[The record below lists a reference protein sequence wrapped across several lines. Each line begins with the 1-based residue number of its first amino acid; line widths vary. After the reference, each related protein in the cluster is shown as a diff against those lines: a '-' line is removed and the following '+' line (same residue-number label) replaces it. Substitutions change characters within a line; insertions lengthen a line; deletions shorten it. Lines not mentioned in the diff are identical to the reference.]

1 MAELPKVYFGAVR
14 PFSLWIKP
22 CEYGQPDYQKT
33 RGNQFSG
40 ICEGRESMKRIALGF
55 SLALAIALSLVPAIK
70 ADPLKHERYIVVF
83 HDWVDTPAQEARQ
96 ISAKL
101 GGQMGFVY
109 EHALKGFSIAVP
121 AQALPALK
129 RNPKVN
135 YVATDD
141 VRYAFAQ
148 SLPTGVARI
157 YADLNNIIDID
168 GVDDWRVDV
177 DVAVIDTGVDFQH
190 PDLNVVGGINCS
202 GGNPIKAKCETG
214 GDDDHY
220 HGTHVAG
227 TIGALDN
234 GIGVVGVAPGARLWA
249 VKVLNSSGSGYT
261 SWIVAGID
269 WVAANAD
276 KIEVAN
282 MSLGGS
288 GWNQAEYDAI
298 QGAVKKGVAFAVAA
312 GNSGADANNYSPAAF
327 DNVLTVSALAD
338 FDGLEGGYGDPTC
351 RVDLDD
357 TLADFSNWGSAVNLA
372 APGVCILS
380 TFPLEQGEYGTI
392 SGTSMASPHV
402 AGALALLASRNNPD
416 NATDVATLYNQV
428 ISQGNFNW
436 SDDSGDGVQEAL
448 LDVGDSSVF
457 APLLVAGSGS
467 GPAPTNNPPTADIAN
482 PTDGASFDSG
492 ATITF
497 TGTAS
502 DTEDGDLT
510 DTLSWASDVDGPIGT
525 GGSFSAI
532 LSGGLHT
539 ITASVADS
547 GGLTGSTSIAITVDG
562 SGGDTIVLNVA
573 AYKVRGTQ
581 YADLTWNGAAS
592 SNVDVYRNGDKIST
606 TPNDEANTD
615 GPLGKGGGSATYQV
629 CESDTLTCSNIVPVI
644 W

>member
-1 MAELPKVYFGAVR
+1 
-14 PFSLWIKP
+14 
-22 CEYGQPDYQKT
+22 
-33 RGNQFSG
+33 
-40 ICEGRESMKRIALGF
+40 MKRIALGF

-83 HDWVDTPAQEARQ
+83 HDWVASPAQEARQ

-129 RNPKVN
+129 QNPKVN

-148 SLPTGVARI
+148 SLPTGIARI
-157 YADLNNIIDID
+157 YADLNNTIDID

-502 DTEDGDLT
+502 DMEDGDLT

-606 TPNDEANTD
+606 TPNDEAYTD